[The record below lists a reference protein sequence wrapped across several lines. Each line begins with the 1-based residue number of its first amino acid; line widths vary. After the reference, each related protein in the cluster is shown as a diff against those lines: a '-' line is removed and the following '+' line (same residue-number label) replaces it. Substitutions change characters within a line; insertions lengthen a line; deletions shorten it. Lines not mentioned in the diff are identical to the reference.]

1 MSAPTLHVADN
12 LATIQLNRPNTLN
25 ALTSEDYEF
34 LSETLRKVDKMP
46 DILLQGV
53 PFARTQSNTDLSD
66 ALSSHSKILVAL
78 LNGPAIGIAAAM
90 LGHFDFIYAMPQA
103 WIAVPFSFIGL
114 TSEQNASVTFANR
127 MGLSKATEALLWGS
141 KMSAEE
147 LERSGFINKIF
158 SAEDAPGFHR
168 LAREYLLDRLDG
180 LDPAALLSTK
190 RMIQKFLDADEKASK
205 SPSSGT
211 RTFEQPAP
219 AFVND
224 EGLPVDE
231 DKELTL
237 HRGLKARQIS
247 MIALGGAVGTGLIIG
262 SGTALRRGG
271 PLGLLLGYSF
281 VGGYATRF
289 VDPAL
294 GFALGWNY
302 LMKYLIVTPNNIN
315 AAGVVIRYWDVHGKV
330 HIAVWM
336 VILIALIFFVNL
348 LGIRVFGELEFWLS
362 SIKVL
367 ALIGLILMGII
378 IDLGGNPQHDRIGF
392 RYWDPENVA
401 NAPMGTYKTTGSKGI
416 FLGFWAVMV
425 NALFAYMGTELI
437 GVTVGE
443 AQNPRKNI
451 PKAIKRTFWRI
462 LVFYVGG
469 VFVIGLIVP
478 STDQNLFVATSAK
491 TGAAASPFVVAAN
504 LVHIRVLPHIINA
517 VILIFV
523 MSAANSDLYIGSRT
537 LFALAAEGKAP
548 RIFKKVNSHGTPWPA
563 LLFCTAFCFLT
574 FLNVQKSGAQ
584 VFTYFVNLVT
594 FFGATTWMCIVYT
607 HIRFMKALEAQ
618 GISRDQLPYRAP
630 FQPWGAWFALVVTF
644 VITFFKGFDT
654 LMTPV
659 NIPNFITSYIG
670 APVFGF
676 MWLGYKLWYKTK
688 VIPPHEVDLIT
699 GKREIDEEEEQY
711 LAQQATLGPRTWKQR
726 FWDAL
731 PLAFVTSILA
741 TFLAYAY
748 IVSPELIQQAFF
760 TSVAYL
766 NTTGTNIFKLSVHT
780 PQPSQPVP
788 MASQSISRSVTK
800 KVLDHFHLAPG
811 SGFPDH
817 PHRGQAT
824 VTYMIEGSS
833 QHEDS
838 AGHKGKLGPGD
849 VQWMIAGRGI
859 IHAEMPLFLPDEPNP
874 MGMQLW
880 IDLPKE
886 HKMTAKL
893 SRNEIPTAFPEGPE
907 GPVQVKVISGKSFG
921 VESPVKHLGG
931 CWYMDFQFKASDT
944 TVFQDL
950 PAGWTAFLY
959 ILKGSLK
966 VNESESHEQFHTLVL
981 SSEQSENGVA
991 ITSTSPDAR
1000 AVLIAGEPL
1009 DQTVV
1014 QYGPFVMTTREEV
1027 QQTLMDY
1034 STGKNGFESAHTWKS
1049 KIGASLM

>member
-1 MSAPTLHVADN
+1 MSLT
-12 LATIQLNRPNTLN
+12 NR
-25 ALTSEDYEF
+25 
-34 LSETLRKVDKMP
+34 
-46 DILLQGV
+46 
-53 PFARTQSNTDLSD
+53 
-66 ALSSHSKILVAL
+66 
-78 LNGPAIGIAAAM
+78 
-90 LGHFDFIYAMPQA
+90 
-103 WIAVPFSFIGL
+103 
-114 TSEQNASVTFANR
+114 
-127 MGLSKATEALLWGS
+127 
-141 KMSAEE
+141 
-147 LERSGFINKIF
+147 
-158 SAEDAPGFHR
+158 
-168 LAREYLLDRLDG
+168 DR
-180 LDPAALLSTK
+180 
-190 RMIQKFLDADEKASK
+190 KFLDADEKGSR
-205 SPSSGT
+205 SPSSESKA
-211 RTFEQPAP
+211 FEQPAP
-219 AFVND
+219 TFVND

-281 VGGYATRF
+281 VGFVCFMVMTSLGEMAAYLPHRKGFSGYATRF

-336 VILIALIFFVNL
+336 VILIALIFFINL

-378 IDLGGNPQHDRIGF
+378 IDLGGNPRGDRLGF
-392 RYWDPENVA
+392 RYWDPENIE
-401 NAPMGTYKTTGSKGI
+401 NAPMGIYKTTGSKGI

-462 LVFYVGG
+462 LIFYVGG

-478 STDQNLFVATSAK
+478 STDQSLFVATSAK

-537 LFALAAEGKAP
+537 LYALAAEGKAP
-548 RIFKKVNSHGTPWPA
+548 RIFKMVNRHGTPWPA

-607 HIRFMKALEAQ
+607 HIRFMKALKAH
-618 GISRDQLPYRAP
+618 GIDREQLPYKAP

-644 VITFFKGFDT
+644 IITFFKGFDT

-670 APVFGF
+670 APVFGL

-688 VIPPHEVDLIT
+688 VIPPHEVDLVT

-711 LAQQATLGPRTWKQR
+711 LAQQAALGPRTWKQKI
-726 FWDAL
+726 WDAL
-731 PLAFVTSILA
+731 
-741 TFLAYAY
+741 
-748 IVSPELIQQAFF
+748 
-760 TSVAYL
+760 
-766 NTTGTNIFKLSVHT
+766 
-780 PQPSQPVP
+780 
-788 MASQSISRSVTK
+788 
-800 KVLDHFHLAPG
+800 
-811 SGFPDH
+811 
-817 PHRGQAT
+817 
-824 VTYMIEGSS
+824 
-833 QHEDS
+833 
-838 AGHKGKLGPGD
+838 
-849 VQWMIAGRGI
+849 
-859 IHAEMPLFLPDEPNP
+859 
-874 MGMQLW
+874 
-880 IDLPKE
+880 
-886 HKMTAKL
+886 
-893 SRNEIPTAFPEGPE
+893 
-907 GPVQVKVISGKSFG
+907 
-921 VESPVKHLGG
+921 
-931 CWYMDFQFKASDT
+931 
-944 TVFQDL
+944 
-950 PAGWTAFLY
+950 
-959 ILKGSLK
+959 
-966 VNESESHEQFHTLVL
+966 
-981 SSEQSENGVA
+981 
-991 ITSTSPDAR
+991 
-1000 AVLIAGEPL
+1000 
-1009 DQTVV
+1009 
-1014 QYGPFVMTTREEV
+1014 
-1027 QQTLMDY
+1027 
-1034 STGKNGFESAHTWKS
+1034 
-1049 KIGASLM
+1049 